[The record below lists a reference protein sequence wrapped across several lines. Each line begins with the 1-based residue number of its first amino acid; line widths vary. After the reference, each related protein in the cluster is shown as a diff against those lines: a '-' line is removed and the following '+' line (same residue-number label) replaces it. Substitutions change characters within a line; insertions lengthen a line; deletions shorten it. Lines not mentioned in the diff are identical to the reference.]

1 MDPNALNDMLKGLLL
16 KDLRIQCRAR
26 GVSPAGS
33 REALM
38 ERIKEH
44 MIETQDLCVPT
55 LTSPIIASNTSPGLT
70 SSLM

>member
-1 MDPNALNDMLKGLLL
+1 MDPTALNDMLKGLLL

-33 REALM
+33 RESLI

-55 LTSPIIASNTSPGLT
+55 LNIANHSKVDFFVNIA
-70 SSLM
+70 